1 MVKDDNDKNIT
12 TCETSHLTS
21 FAVLIQAKPF
31 EPSFVE
37 KIIASVFSYLL
48 LSISFLFLIATL
60 ILFCIGGRKFLK
72 VEMNILYLNYCIAL
86 TCANGFFLFGVEL
99 GKYSPISCTIV
110 ALCLHYSCSCV
121 FSWSFCN
128 ALLIM
133 YRLFI
138 GKFLNTTK
146 IGNYN
151 ISNIFIYFRC
161 SKQQEDLAIFILLRL
176 VIPGA
181 FGGFIS

>member
-1 MVKDDNDKNIT
+1 MVNDDKEKNIT

-21 FAVLIQAKPF
+21 FAVLIQVKPF

-86 TCANGFFLFGVEL
+86 TCATGLFLFGVEL
-99 GKYSPISCTIV
+99 GKFHTISCTIV
-110 ALCLHYSCSCV
+110 ALTLHYFWICV

-128 ALLIM
+128 ALLIL

-138 GKFLNTTK
+138 GKF
-146 IGNYN
+146 
-151 ISNIFIYFRC
+151 
-161 SKQQEDLAIFILLRL
+161 
-176 VIPGA
+176 
-181 FGGFIS
+181 

>member
-1 MVKDDNDKNIT
+1 MIRKKSGKTFT
-12 TCETSHLTS
+12 TCEASHMTS
-21 FAVLIQAKPF
+21 FAVLIQVKPS

-86 TCANGFFLFGVEL
+86 TCATGLFLFGVEL
-99 GKYSPISCTIV
+99 GKYSHISCTIV
-110 ALCLHYSCSCV
+110 AITLHYFWICV

-128 ALLIM
+128 ALLIL

-138 GKFLNTTK
+138 GK
-146 IGNYN
+146 
-151 ISNIFIYFRC
+151 S
-161 SKQQEDLAIFILLRL
+161 
-176 VIPGA
+176 
-181 FGGFIS
+181 